1 MKEKIHPFFFKGVFV
16 PSEKNSYF
24 ELLFHNSELPIIKE
38 CLNVVFFFF
47 FSSKEKKN
55 TSSVEKANSGQAI
68 IKMIAT
74 GVESSKSTWEGNTE
88 VSGW

>member
-1 MKEKIHPFFFKGVFV
+1 M

-38 CLNVVFFFF
+38 CFFL
-47 FSSKEKKN
+47 KGKKN

-74 GVESSKSTWEGNTE
+74 GVESSKSTWEGDTE
-88 VSGW
+88 VS